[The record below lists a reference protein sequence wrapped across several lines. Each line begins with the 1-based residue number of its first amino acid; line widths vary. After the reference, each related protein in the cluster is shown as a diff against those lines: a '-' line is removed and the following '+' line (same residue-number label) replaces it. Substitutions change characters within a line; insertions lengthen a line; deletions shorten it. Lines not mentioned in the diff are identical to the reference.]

1 MRKSQPAPP
10 LAPPESVRLELPQTP
25 KDRIAWD
32 RVIVFVLAAALIA
45 AIYFLLNPTF
55 QGLRGIG
62 MGYEKAEIL
71 EVLKLESAGTQE
83 YRHGQSEAISA
94 EYRAVIRSGKF
105 KGEEVTLTGFFAN
118 PAIESRLPEAGDRV
132 LVGTPSDDVVVAQ
145 EAEWRYD
152 QFDRSRPMMF
162 LGLAFVAIF
171 IILGRSKG
179 LAALLS
185 LGLTMLALLLNF
197 IPAILV
203 GFPIL
208 PATLLLCL
216 FSTFVT
222 LYLVLGAHEKTWV
235 TVIGCFGGVLLAAL
249 LATLM
254 QRILHL
260 NGVSGEESFML
271 YSYNPDKPM
280 DLQGVIFAMIL
291 IGSLGAVMDVA
302 MDLASSLY
310 EIKIHA
316 PHIKQ
321 YQLFRSGLTIG
332 QDVMGTMANTLILAY
347 AGSSLP
353 TILIQVLYSPTLSAT
368 LNEESMIIEVLNSLI
383 GSMGLMLTI
392 PLTAIVGS
400 LIYSGHHRRT
410 TV

>member
-1 MRKSQPAPP
+1 MRKSHPVPSVAPEARLNHEIP
-10 LAPPESVRLELPQTP
+10 LEP
-25 KDRIAWD
+25 KTFIPWDRIL
-32 RVIVFVLAAALIA
+32 VFVVATILIA
-45 AIYFLLNPTF
+45 AIYFFVAPRFAN
-55 QGLRGIG
+55 LRSVD
-62 MGYEKAEIL
+62 MSYEKAQIL

-83 YRHGQSEAISA
+83 YRQGQSEAISA
-94 EYRAVIRSGKF
+94 EYRGVLTSGKF
-105 KGEEVTLTGFFAN
+105 KGEEVTLTGFFPN
-118 PAIESRLPEAGDRV
+118 PAIENRLPEAGDRV
-132 LVGTPSDDVVVAQ
+132 LVGTPTDDVATAQ
-145 EAEWRYD
+145 DAEWRYD
-152 QFDRSRPMMF
+152 QYDRSRPMIL
-162 LGLAFVAIF
+162 LGLAFSAIF

-179 LAALLS
+179 LAALLA
-185 LGLTMLALLLNF
+185 LGLTLAALLLNF

-222 LYLVLGAHEKTWV
+222 LYLVLGGHEKTWV
-235 TVIGCFGGVLLAAL
+235 TLIGCFGGVLLAAL

-271 YSYNPDKPM
+271 YSYNPQKPM

-310 EIKIHA
+310 EIRVHA
-316 PHIKQ
+316 PQIGQ
-321 YQLFRSGLTIG
+321 YQLFRSGLSIG
-332 QDVMGTMANTLILAY
+332 QDTMGTMANTLILAY

-368 LNEESMIIEVLNSLI
+368 LNQESMIIEMLNSLI

-400 LIYSGHHRRT
+400 IIYSRHHQRAA
-410 TV
+410 V